1 MTKQEMQE
9 TLAYAQLGELLEAW
23 EMADKLSGE
32 AIGLLLEELE
42 SRNPV
47 AFKKWLEQDKQ
58 EKTLSEFMTEG
69 N

>member
-1 MTKQEMQE
+1 MTEQEMKE

-32 AIGLLLEELE
+32 AIALLLDELQ
-42 SRNPV
+42 SRNPE
-47 AFKKWLEQDKQ
+47 AFQKWLDQDKQ

>member
-1 MTKQEMQE
+1 MTEQEMRE
-9 TLAYAQLGELLEAW
+9 TLTYAQLGELLEAW

-42 SRNPV
+42 SRNPT
-47 AFKKWLEQDKQ
+47 AFRKWLEQDKQ
-58 EKTLSEFMTEG
+58 EKTLSEFMTED